1 MAEMDHA
8 QVEEKMWKAIGDDRL
23 GMLGLT
29 GTDAGHFQPMSSYHE
44 EETHTLWFFSYTD
57 NKLAGP
63 LGQGGAQP
71 AMFNFVDKDRQV
83 WACVAGSLSVDRDPS
98 RIDKFWDSQARAWF
112 AEGKDD
118 PKLTMLRFEPEEAEV
133 WINEKG
139 LIRYGLGVLKANLTK
154 STPDGGVHETIQL
167 G

>member
-8 QVEEKMWKAIGDDRL
+8 QVEERMWKAISDDRI

-29 GTDAGHFQPMSSYHE
+29 GPDGGHFQPMNSYHE
-44 EETHTLWFFSYTD
+44 EETHTLWFFSYAD

-63 LGQGGAQP
+63 LSGGKSEA
-71 AMFNFVDKDRQV
+71 AMFHFVDKDRQV
-83 WACVAGSLSVDRDPS
+83 WACVMGTLTVNKDRS
-98 RIDKFWDSQARAWF
+98 RIDKFWDAQAKAWF
-112 AEGKDD
+112 EDGKDD
-118 PKLTMLRFEPEEAEV
+118 PNLTLLQFTPGEAEV

-154 STPDGGVHETIQL
+154 TTPDQGVHEKIKL
-167 G
+167 

>member
-8 QVEEKMWKAIGDDRL
+8 QVEQRMWKAISDDRL

-29 GTDAGHFQPMSSYHE
+29 GDAQSHHSQPMSSYHE
-44 EETHTLWFFSYTD
+44 EETHTLWFYSYKD

-63 LGQGGAQP
+63 LGSGGSHE

-83 WACVAGSLSVDRDPS
+83 WACVMGTLSVNRS
-98 RIDKFWDSQARAWF
+98 QEHIDKFWDAEAKAWF

-118 PKLTMLRFEPEEAEV
+118 PNLTMLKFEPKEAEV

-139 LIRYGLGVLKANLTK
+139 LIRYGLGVLKASLTK
-154 STPDGGVHETIQL
+154 STPDPGVHQTIQL
-167 G
+167 

>member
-1 MAEMDHA
+1 MAEMDPA

-29 GTDAGHFQPMSSYHE
+29 GPDAGHFQPMSSYHE
-44 EETHTLWFFSYTD
+44 EETHTLFFFSYSD

-63 LGQGGAQP
+63 LSDGKSED
-71 AMFNFVDKDRQV
+71 AMFHFVDKDRQV
-83 WACVAGSLSVDRDPS
+83 WACVMGTLSAGRDQA
-98 RIDKFWDSQARAWF
+98 RIDKFWDGQARAWF

-118 PKLTMLRFEPEEAEV
+118 PKLTLLKFEPREAEV
-133 WINEKG
+133 WINEQG
-139 LIRYGLGVLKANLTK
+139 LVRYGLGVLKANLTK
-154 STPDGGVHETIQL
+154 STPDGGVHEKIQL

>member
-1 MAEMDHA
+1 MAEMNPA
-8 QVEEKMWKAIGDDRL
+8 QVEEKLWKALSDDRI

-29 GTDAGHFQPMSSYHE
+29 GSNAGHFQPMSSYHE
-44 EETHTLWFFSYTD
+44 EETDTLWFFSYAD

-63 LGQGGAQP
+63 LGEGQSEE
-71 AMFNFVDKDRQV
+71 AMFHFVDKDRQV
-83 WACVAGSLSVDRDPS
+83 WACIMGTLSVQKDRS
-98 RIDKFWDSQARAWF
+98 KIDKFWDSQAEAWF

-118 PKLTMLRFEPEEAEV
+118 PKLTMLKFTPGEAEV

-167 G
+167 